1 MTPDD
6 EMNKMMTQRTLIRL
20 AVFGAILACG
30 LVMTVFPASKPA
42 PMPDPEPVLRLPMPH
57 GPATPSGSV
66 SRPAPRPG
74 GEVRPDVSPPPEPV
88 VLESVADYNA
98 LSAYG
103 PLPDHLSDVGFDGA
117 LTVDGGGRLIVD
129 RDTRRIF
136 DFFLAAV
143 RLEGPDLCAARIEE
157 YIDLSLPP
165 EAKDQA
171 RQVWQAYR
179 AYKEGLRALHREDG
193 DGQDRLLSV
202 ADRVKQRIEQR
213 RDLRLR
219 CMPPDMIRA
228 FFETE
233 EIEEDRIVSR
243 AALSTAGALPD
254 KPLNPS
260 DTEEE
265 T

>member
-1 MTPDD
+1 
-6 EMNKMMTQRTLIRL
+6 MMTQRTLIRL
-20 AVFGAILACG
+20 AVLGAILACG
-30 LVMTVFPASKPA
+30 LVMTVFPVSTPT
-42 PMPDPEPVLRLPMPH
+42 PMPEPETALRLPMPH
-57 GPATPSGSV
+57 GPAVPSDPSPSG
-66 SRPAPRPG
+66 PPG
-74 GEVRPDVSPPPEPV
+74 PGDGVPSHVSPPPEPV

-117 LTVDGGGRLIVD
+117 LTVDAGGRLIVD
-129 RDTRRIF
+129 RDTRRLF

-157 YIDLSLPP
+157 YIDLTLPP

-179 AYKEGLRALHREDG
+179 AYREGLRALHRESG
-193 DGQDRLLSV
+193 DQQGGLLTV

-213 RDLRLR
+213 RDLRRR

-233 EIEEDRIVSR
+233 EQDEDRIMSR
-243 AALSTAGALPD
+243 TAHATADALSETSPAPPHGQ
-254 KPLNPS
+254 
-260 DTEEE
+260 EE